1 MEETWEI
8 PDRALIEK
16 LLAGENPK
24 IYEIKSASLKTVL
37 SAWVSDPV
45 GAAEGVGVKRAR
57 VTRE

>member
-1 MEETWEI
+1 MEETRET

-16 LLAGENPK
+16 LLAGEN
-24 IYEIKSASLKTVL
+24 YEIKSASLKAVL

-45 GAAEGVGVKRAR
+45 GAAEGVGVKRSR